1 MGVAVY
7 DVATIRLVL
16 VVPMLG
22 AVTLVTTTIPGL
34 RVARIDPAE
43 TLREE

>member
-7 DVATIRLVL
+7 DVATIRL